1 MNLLGIILSGVAGYL
16 IGAISSA
23 RIVTRIF
30 THGEKAPEETVVGL
44 EGSDKKLVLKTVSAT
59 SVSAHLGSKAGFIT
73 YLMDVTKIFIPTLV
87 LKLLYPGTE
96 YFLIFAA
103 LGVVGHNWPVYYGF
117 KGGRGLS
124 VIYGA
129 FLVLDW
135 PGVFVTAIGG
145 MLFALFILRD
155 VFSAYMAGLWFMIPW
170 LWFRTHDVNYL
181 IFAIIANILYG
192 IAIVPEARE
201 WFKIK
206 KEGKWD
212 DPAAVIQL
220 SGMGRGLLKMA
231 KKFGIIKPS
240 PKV

>member
-1 MNLLGIILSGVAGYL
+1 
-16 IGAISSA
+16 
-23 RIVTRIF
+23 
-30 THGEKAPEETVVGL
+30 
-44 EGSDKKLVLKTVSAT
+44 
-59 SVSAHLGSKAGFIT
+59 
-73 YLMDVTKIFIPTLV
+73 
-87 LKLLYPGTE
+87 
-96 YFLIFAA
+96 
-103 LGVVGHNWPVYYGF
+103 
-117 KGGRGLS
+117 
-124 VIYGA
+124 
-129 FLVLDW
+129 
-135 PGVFVTAIGG
+135 
-145 MLFALFILRD
+145 LRD